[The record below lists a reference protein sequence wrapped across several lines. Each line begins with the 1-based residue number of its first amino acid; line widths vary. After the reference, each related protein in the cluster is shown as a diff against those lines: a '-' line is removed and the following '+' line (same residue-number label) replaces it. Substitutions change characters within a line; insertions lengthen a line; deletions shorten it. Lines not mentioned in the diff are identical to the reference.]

1 MIGLYGLIS
10 FMVIRRRK
18 EIGIRIALG
27 ARKMVVVAL
36 IMHEIIVPLTIGL
49 ALGASLALVIGVV
62 ARSMLYGLGSNDPAT
77 FVSSILGIIGVA
89 FLAGAQPARRAA
101 RVLPMEV
108 LREE

>member
-1 MIGLYGLIS
+1 
-10 FMVIRRRK
+10 
-18 EIGIRIALG
+18 
-27 ARKMVVVAL
+27 
-36 IMHEIIVPLTIGL
+36 
-49 ALGASLALVIGVV
+49 
-62 ARSMLYGLGSNDPAT
+62 MLYGLGSNDPAT